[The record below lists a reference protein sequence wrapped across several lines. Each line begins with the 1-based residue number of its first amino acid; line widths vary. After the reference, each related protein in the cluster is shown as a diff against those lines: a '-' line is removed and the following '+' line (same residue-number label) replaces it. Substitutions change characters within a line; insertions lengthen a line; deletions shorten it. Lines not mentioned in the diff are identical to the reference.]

1 MQAEEYQKRLRELL
15 IKSEEHETVV
25 LVARKKYKIDE

>member
-1 MQAEEYQKRLRELL
+1 LKELL

-25 LVARKKYKIDE
+25 LVARKKYRIDE